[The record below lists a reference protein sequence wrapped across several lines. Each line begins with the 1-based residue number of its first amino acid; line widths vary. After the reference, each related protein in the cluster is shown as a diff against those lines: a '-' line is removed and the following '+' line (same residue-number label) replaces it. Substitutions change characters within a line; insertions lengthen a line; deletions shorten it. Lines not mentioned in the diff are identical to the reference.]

1 MIPFQNGGHSPR
13 NKTNCW
19 LMGTTGMKYSL
30 AYNLN
35 WELFFCYF
43 PQMYEGN
50 QAKKSSYFEGSS
62 NFTETSFLGIK
73 NICSVSRPW
82 DQNT

>member
-1 MIPFQNGGHSPR
+1 
-13 NKTNCW
+13 
-19 LMGTTGMKYSL
+19 MGTTGMKYSL
-30 AYNLN
+30 AYNSN

-62 NFTETSFLGIK
+62 NFWDLFLRYQEYLQCIETLGPKYLKLRSQKLTLYLTNIWHK
-73 NICSVSRPW
+73 N
-82 DQNT
+82 